1 MEAASFDEARHVNV
15 LSITDVVNYG
25 VLGVRT
31 KPRDPDDPDVFLRP
45 PTEQVADLPDERPR
59 ASLTLP
65 A

>member
-45 PTEQVADLPDERPR
+45 PTEQVA
-59 ASLTLP
+59 
-65 A
+65 